1 MAIITGNV
9 GLIGCHL
16 ESELGWY
23 QSQTMRSA
31 WHDLKH
37 HRLLAEFVDCLLQ
50 RGQLHE
56 NNSISASINMAP
68 LGNAT
73 IEIENLRAALQEIER
88 ETSMFTQGTFKK
100 IHDIARR
107 ALSATPRVR
116 VKSD

>member
-1 MAIITGNV
+1 
-9 GLIGCHL
+9 
-16 ESELGWY
+16 
-23 QSQTMRSA
+23 
-31 WHDLKH
+31 
-37 HRLLAEFVDCLLQ
+37 
-50 RGQLHE
+50 
-56 NNSISASINMAP
+56 MAP